1 MSRYSISE
9 NDIKYANE
17 FKKNLY
23 ENNHYHS
30 PGLQRILNLFRSG
43 PKKNKYVLLV
53 GNNNKSWHL
62 GCFPE
67 NRGQKIKKYSKINF
81 KNLLDAEWYVF
92 KKRWKAHTGKNLRI

>member
-67 NRGQKIKKYSKINF
+67 NRGQKIRKYSKINL
-81 KNLLDAEWYVF
+81 KTTKCVSRNMLE
-92 KKRWKAHTGKNLRI
+92 RWFNSFYDNVS